1 VEELLGDIRRQDY
14 PQTKLEIVIIDDG
27 SDEPYLL
34 SDQEVQVIRHESSQG
49 AQRSRN
55 EGLEAACGEIALIV
69 DDDIELVDND
79 FISKAMEIFR
89 RYPRVAAVVSR
100 KIDVLKIKA
109 QEKLLEYSTSRPT
122 FYSGDLINQPN
133 SEGPTKWGHGIY
145 FVRREVL
152 LNIGGYDGIYGL
164 NGGHSFRE
172 ESDVHG
178 RLRQNGYI
186 IWYLPTITIKHHIV
200 QSGGHGGSTGKRLF
214 WIAHNHIVFIRRYLS
229 WWPLRG
235 VGFLI
240 DVFRYSWVQGRFRYI
255 IIMLGGYIA
264 GWIDALRDRGPGRNL
279 WLEQ

>member
-14 PQTKLEIVIIDDG
+14 PQAKLEIVVIDDG
-27 SDEPYLL
+27 SDEPYHF
-34 SDQEVQVIRHESSQG
+34 SDQAVRVIRHENSQG

-55 EGLEAACGEIALIV
+55 EGLKTAGGEIALIV
-69 DDDIELVDND
+69 DDDIELVNND

-100 KIDVLKIKA
+100 KIDVLKTKA

-122 FYSGDLINQPN
+122 FYSGDLINQPTT
-133 SEGPTKWGHGIY
+133 EGPTEWGHGIY

-152 LNIGGYDGIYGL
+152 LNMGGYDGIYGL

-178 RLRQNGYI
+178 RLRRNGYI
-186 IWYLPTITIKHHIV
+186 IWYLPTITIKHHII
-200 QSGGHGGSTGKRLF
+200 QNGGHGGSMGKRLY
-214 WIAHNHIVFIRRYLS
+214 WIAHNHIIFIRRYLS

-235 VGFLI
+235 LGFLV
-240 DVFRYSWVQGRFRYI
+240 DVLRYSWVQGKFFYI
-255 IIMLGGYIA
+255 FSMLRGYVA
-264 GWIDALRDRGPGRNL
+264 GWYNALRDQGPGRNR
-279 WLEQ
+279 WLEH